1 MRIKI
6 SYESKEKGLLLPI
19 HYNYYLESLIYH
31 TFSKEVAEALHSE
44 GFVFDKRH
52 FRLFTFSRILNK
64 GKKVT
69 GRQFKTQK
77 KELNIKNYLAFCSK
91 RKTAVE
97 EALYFN
103 NGISFYF
110 SSVKDFII
118 EDMGSG
124 AISLPKSSLLNQDI
138 FVKSIEVLSAPK
150 FENKMDIKMLSPL
163 TMYSTVKISDGS
175 TKTYYYSP
183 YEKEF
188 SDLIAKNAKK
198 KYKVAYNKE
207 IEGKLQLTPLYFE
220 ERRNRAVIYFKNTR
234 IDGWTGVFK
243 MEGDPELIKITY
255 DAGLG
260 GKNPEGFGMWEPFEN
275 KKF

>member
-31 TFSKEVAEALHSE
+31 TFSKEVATILHGE
-44 GFVFDKRH
+44 GFILDKRH
-52 FRLFTFSRILNK
+52 FKLFTFSRILNK
-64 GKKVT
+64 GEKVL
-69 GRQFKTQK
+69 GNHLKTLK
-77 KELNIKNYLAFCSK
+77 KELNIKNDVAFCSHK
-91 RKTAVE
+91 KTDAQ
-97 EALYFN
+97 EALFFG
-103 NGISFYF
+103 NGINFYF
-110 SSVKDFII
+110 SSVKNFII
-118 EDMGSG
+118 EDMGSR
-124 AISLPKSSLLNQDI
+124 AISIPQFSLLNQDI
-138 FVKSIEVLSAPK
+138 FVKSIEVLMSPK
-150 FENKMDIKMLSPL
+150 FESKMDIKMLSPM
-163 TMYSTVKISDGS
+163 TMYSTMKTSNGN

-188 SDLIAKNAKK
+188 SDLITKNAKK
-198 KYKVAYNKE
+198 KYKTAYSKE
-207 IEGKLQLTPLYFE
+207 NNGKLQLTPLYFE

>member
-19 HYNYYLESLIYH
+19 HYNYYLESLIYR
-31 TFSKEVAEALHSE
+31 TFSKKVAAILHDE
-44 GFVFDKRH
+44 GFVLNKRH

-64 GKKVT
+64 GKKVD
-69 GRQFKTQK
+69 GRQFKVLK
-77 KELNIKNYLAFCSK
+77 KELNIKNYLTFRSR
-91 RKTAVE
+91 RKTTID

-118 EDMGSG
+118 EDMGSR
-124 AISLPKSSLLNQDI
+124 AISLPKASLLNQDI
-138 FVKSIEVLSAPK
+138 FIKSIEVLPTPK
-150 FENKMDIKMLSPL
+150 FENKMSIKMLSPL
-163 TMYSTVKISDGS
+163 TMYSTVKTSDGNS
-175 TKTYYYSP
+175 KTYYYSP

-188 SDLIAKNAKK
+188 SGLITKNAKK
-198 KYKVAYNKE
+198 KYKTVYSKE
-207 IEGKLQLTPLYFE
+207 IEEKLQLTPLHFE

-243 MEGDPELIKITY
+243 LEGNLDLIKITY
-255 DAGLG
+255 DTGLG
-260 GKNPEGFGMWEPFEN
+260 GKNPEGFGMWELFEN

>member
-6 SYESKEKGLLLPI
+6 SYESKEKGLLLPL

-31 TFSKEVAEALHSE
+31 TFSKEVATILHDE
-44 GFVFDKRH
+44 GFAFDKRR

-69 GRQFKTQK
+69 DRQFKALK
-77 KELNIKNYLAFCSK
+77 KELNIKNYLAFRSR
-91 RKTAVE
+91 RKTTVD

-118 EDMGSG
+118 EDMGNR
-124 AISLPKSSLLNQDI
+124 AISLPNSSLLDQDI
-138 FVKSIEVLSAPK
+138 FIKSIEVLTPPK
-150 FENKMDIKMLSPL
+150 FENKMNIKMLSPL
-163 TMYSTVKISDGS
+163 TMYSTVKTSDGNN
-175 TKTYYYSP
+175 KTYYYSP

-188 SDLIAKNAKK
+188 SGLITKNAKK
-198 KYKVAYNKE
+198 KYKTAYNKE
-207 IEGKLQLTPLYFE
+207 IEGNLQLTPLHFE

-243 MEGDPELIKITY
+243 LEGNPELIKITY
-255 DAGLG
+255 DTGLG